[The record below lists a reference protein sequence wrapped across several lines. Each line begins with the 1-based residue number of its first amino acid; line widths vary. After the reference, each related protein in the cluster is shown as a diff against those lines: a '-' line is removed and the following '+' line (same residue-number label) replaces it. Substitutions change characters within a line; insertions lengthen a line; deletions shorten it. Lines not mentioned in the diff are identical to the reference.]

1 MVMKNISKTAR
12 NTRIHRRIHKVV
24 SITFVVFLLVIGVTA
39 ILLAWKKEIQ
49 LIPKTQST
57 RVENSGDWISLE
69 QMINI
74 GQAFVKDSLGKSD
87 LIDRVDVRP
96 DKGIAKIVFKKHFTE
111 IQIDGF
117 SGEILSIN
125 QRNSDLVEKIHDGS
139 ILDFL
144 LDSDAESSK
153 IIYSTV
159 TSLVLIFLCITGFYL
174 WFNPRKMKRLKN
186 KPEM

>member
-1 MVMKNISKTAR
+1 
-12 NTRIHRRIHKVV
+12 VV

-39 ILLAWKKEIQ
+39 ILLAWKKEMK

-57 RVENSGDWISLE
+57 KVENPGDWISLE
-69 QMINI
+69 QMIDI
-74 GQAFVKDSLGKSD
+74 GQTFMRDSIGKSD

-117 SGEILSIN
+117 SGVILSVN
-125 QRNSDLVEKIHDGS
+125 QRNSDLIEKIHDGS

-144 LDSDAESSK
+144 MDSDSENSK
-153 IIYSTV
+153 IIYSTL
-159 TSLVLIFLCITGFYL
+159 TSLGLIFLCITGFFL
-174 WFNPRKMKRLKN
+174 WYNPRKMKILKQR
-186 KPEM
+186 PEM